1 MNSSCFRFLY
11 LFWNIFLLFPLAGNL
26 SLCPADWYKFWCSV
40 LFVAF
45 SEMPMALKLRSKDRV
60 KIELTRVKNKNT
72 SFVVAPAASHSN
84 SWTWIVLWRERLSF
98 ISPFFGLVTFIF
110 CTKKVH
116 VIILKYT
123 AADEITVH
131 MHALK
136 TPRYLD
142 MYDKISG
149 SFQWNPPA
157 GFWNRTARLEF
168 AKTTDSIDIDGPP
181 SSTFAAAQRQKST
194 PNTPMHRE
202 KIRAVYGYSFFDGI
216 REIFS

>member
-1 MNSSCFRFLY
+1 MFCVICRFFGNANGSQTTFKRPGENRTYPRKKQKHEFCCCPCSFPLEFVNLNCPLKRETFLY
-11 LFWNIFLLFPLAGNL
+11 L
-26 SLCPADWYKFWCSV
+26 
-40 LFVAF
+40 
-45 SEMPMALKLRSKDRV
+45 
-60 KIELTRVKNKNT
+60 
-72 SFVVAPAASHSN
+72 
-84 SWTWIVLWRERLSF
+84 
-98 ISPFFGLVTFIF
+98 PFFFDLFRFF

-136 TPRYLD
+136 THRYLD